1 MLPPMNVNRKWIVL
15 LALAATLPTAV
26 ALASGAGD
34 RGRMGLSA
42 RTGQWTAGSCG
53 TTEFRTAL
61 GGEGFLEWLGENVR
75 VTLGARIMRE
85 RTQSISGDGA
95 TPPGAGDVQMT
106 TSVLVAWRHDFFE
119 LGAGVGYLRFSDVG
133 HATKGVLLPAASLRA
148 GPEWLYLNTSLL
160 DFSPENLGIGTFRL
174 GLGGEIGKVDL
185 WGGLGVQPHFG
196 GPTVGVMFPVTDHL
210 RVRFDALLGGEQG
223 GHFSYEGGLGLSYE
237 FVEGPMAGPL

>member
-1 MLPPMNVNRKWIVL
+1 MLPAMKLNRKWIVL
-15 LALAATLPTAV
+15 LGVAATLPTAV

-61 GGEGFLEWLGENVR
+61 GGEGFIEWLGENLR
-75 VTLGARIMRE
+75 VTLGARLMRE
-85 RTQSISGDGA
+85 STQSISGDGA

-119 LGAGVGYLRFSDVG
+119 LGAGVGYLRYSDVG
-133 HATKGVLLPAASLRA
+133 HATKGILLPAASLRA
-148 GPEWLYLNTSLL
+148 GPEWLYLSSSLL

-185 WGGLGVQPHFG
+185 WGGLGVQPHLG
-196 GPTVGVMFPVTDHL
+196 GITAGVMFPITEHL
-210 RVRFDALLGGEQG
+210 RGRVDGLFGGQAG
-223 GHFSYEGGLGLSYE
+223 GHTSFEGGLGLSYE
-237 FVEGPMAGPL
+237 FLEGPMAGPL